1 MAYLFLAL
9 MLFVLA
15 ANLLL
20 GLSIPTW
27 VFGLLALIV
36 GVLFVMEHFRV
47 RADRKDLVRFRG
59 SPSQIDL
66 RRDEEAK
73 ARQG

>member
-20 GLSIPTW
+20 GLSVPTW
-27 VFGLLALIV
+27 VFGLLALIA
-36 GVLFVMEHFRV
+36 GVLLVMEHFRV
-47 RADRKDLVRFRG
+47 RADHKDIVRFRG
-59 SPSQIDL
+59 SPQQMDQ
-66 RRDEEAK
+66 RREEDV
-73 ARQG
+73 RR

>member
-1 MAYLFLAL
+1 MAYLCLAL
-9 MLFVLA
+9 LLFVLA

-36 GVLFVMEHFRV
+36 GVLFVLEHFRV
-47 RADRKDLVRFRG
+47 RADRKDIVRLRG
-59 SPSQIDL
+59 SPAQLGHNS
-66 RRDEEAK
+66 R
-73 ARQG
+73 